1 MKVIRHFAKCVLL
14 CLAAAPASAQVPPG
28 GFVGFPGSPP
38 LPPLPPPRPDRGFPG
53 FFVYEHDYEPV
64 IEREIIRE
72 VPAPAPAPPP
82 PPRKPYVL
90 GRTYDALPGG
100 CMKLIQ
106 DGGSYYL
113 CSGEW
118 YRPLGGGRYLA
129 IAQP

>member
-1 MKVIRHFAKCVLL
+1 MRKTIVPLL
-14 CLAAAPASAQVPPG
+14 LLSALIATPASANYFSNPRANVNLNIGSAPNPKPSDYRTVRIGQAETRTETTTVVPD
-28 GFVGFPGSPP
+28 
-38 LPPLPPPRPDRGFPG
+38 PPP
-53 FFVYEHDYEPV
+53 
-64 IEREIIRE
+64 
-72 VPAPAPAPPP
+72 PAPPP
-82 PPRKPYVL
+82 PPRKPYVV

>member
-38 LPPLPPPRPDRGFPG
+38 LPPL
-53 FFVYEHDYEPV
+53 
-64 IEREIIRE
+64 
-72 VPAPAPAPPP
+72 P

>member
-1 MKVIRHFAKCVLL
+1 MRLLAMSALVLAGR
-14 CLAAAPASAQVPPG
+14 AATAQIPPG

-38 LPPLPPPRPDRGFPG
+38 LPPLPPPHHDRGFPG
-53 FFVYEHDYEPV
+53 FFVYERDYEPV
-64 IEREIIRE
+64 VEREIIRE
-72 VPAPAPAPPP
+72 VPAPAPPAPPP
-82 PPRKPYVL
+82 PPRKPYVV